1 MRDKISGPIT
11 RKKFKDSQKVVKP
24 VRSMTETRG
33 DGKLKETSKNRKKKS
48 TVEGMKKGS
57 HDPLASRQA
66 SPAGLRTE

>member
-33 DGKLKETSKNRKKKS
+33 DGKLKETSKNRKKN
-48 TVEGMKKGS
+48 TMEGMKKGS
-57 HDPLASRQA
+57 HDPLATRQA

>member
-33 DGKLKETSKNRKKKS
+33 DGKLKETSKNRKKS

-57 HDPLASRQA
+57 HDSLASRQA